1 MKKRISLGLFCFLL
15 LGLILLTS
23 QPRAQ
28 LADIRSSTAR
38 PDGTAFVTRVAGS
51 WLTAGSF
58 SVDLGCD
65 GTIDVGPIPF
75 NDAQT
80 FGVNGSHLVTNPAN
94 PNTSHGTWMMTG
106 PFQISGRDINFGVTE
121 PTPGGALAS
130 IAIITFVFD
139 FDRHFEN
146 ATSNFGAKV
155 YLPTQDPFDPA
166 EQPIACSIGQ
176 HTSMR
181 KVTALE

>member
-1 MKKRISLGLFCFLL
+1 MRKRISLGLFCFLL

-28 LADIRSSTAR
+28 FVDISSSTAR
-38 PDGTAFVTRVAGS
+38 PDSTAFNTRVAGS
-51 WLTAGSF
+51 WLTSGEY

-65 GTIDVGPIPF
+65 GTIDVGPIYF

-80 FGVNGSHLVTNPAN
+80 FGVNGSHMATNPAN
-94 PNTSHGTWMMTG
+94 PNTNHGTWVKTG
-106 PFQISGRDINFGVTE
+106 PFQVSGRDIGFGVTG
-121 PTPGGALAS
+121 PTPGGELAS
-130 IAIITFVFD
+130 FAIISFVFD
-139 FDRHFEN
+139 FDRNFEN

-155 YLPTQDPFDPA
+155 YLPTQDPLDPA
-166 EQPIACSIGQ
+166 EQPFVCTIGQ

-181 KVTALE
+181 KVSAFE